1 MDKIFFENNNVKLLG
16 KIINQNVYNE
26 LNIQI
31 QDLNQDSINIINE
44 IINNEM
50 KKILLNNKHLINKR
64 DKNTLTN
71 INKKTLQICIP
82 EVINFIRNIQNENK
96 KNENKK
102 IKEDFIQNK
111 MQDPRDLMPSNDN
124 SMYNDLQEQ
133 FIINNSNIEEEENIN
148 FNDKYNELI
157 NSRSNIQNQIIE
169 NNPNNIQNQI
179 IENNPNNI
187 QKEEMLG
194 NEYILDNDN
203 LESNYVNFVNERNNL
218 EKIEKGNPIK
228 QIKDEPN
235 DKLINTNYEK
245 LISNRNKIPD
255 NNDINISN
263 NELIIYSSNRNWIE
277 DNTIHSFNTNLN
289 LSLLKSIQL
298 NYIIFPKRNYN
309 HLNKIKYDQ
318 IFKYPYLLL
327 KLKDIDNNIYLHND
341 RYYSKLI
348 LKNENDDFIYYHNE
362 SEYITTINSIDDF
375 SIELL
380 KPNGNNIKY
389 NDKYKLNKFNIKNNC
404 LIVNI
409 KNHNFILYD
418 RVKINNNDIKL
429 DDEYRIIEINNDKIT
444 IDLDNDY
451 EDKEYNN
458 EINIL
463 NLDLQ
468 ISYHFKLVVYS

>member
-1 MDKIFFENNNVKLLG
+1 
-16 KIINQNVYNE
+16 
-26 LNIQI
+26 
-31 QDLNQDSINIINE
+31 
-44 IINNEM
+44 
-50 KKILLNNKHLINKR
+50 
-64 DKNTLTN
+64 
-71 INKKTLQICIP
+71 
-82 EVINFIRNIQNENK
+82 
-96 KNENKK
+96 
-102 IKEDFIQNK
+102 
-111 MQDPRDLMPSNDN
+111 
-124 SMYNDLQEQ
+124 
-133 FIINNSNIEEEENIN
+133 
-148 FNDKYNELI
+148 
-157 NSRSNIQNQIIE
+157 
-169 NNPNNIQNQI
+169 
-179 IENNPNNI
+179 
-187 QKEEMLG
+187 
-194 NEYILDNDN
+194 
-203 LESNYVNFVNERNNL
+203 
-218 EKIEKGNPIK
+218 
-228 QIKDEPN
+228 
-235 DKLINTNYEK
+235 
-245 LISNRNKIPD
+245 
-255 NNDINISN
+255 
-263 NELIIYSSNRNWIE
+263 
-277 DNTIHSFNTNLN
+277 